1 MFAGWKELT
10 IVTPSQWLADR
21 VRGSFLNKHR
31 AIVIC
36 NGVDTD
42 IFHPRDCEA
51 LRRRYGLTTESV
63 VLAVAPDIM
72 SEQKGEKWILEL
84 TKSMKEF
91 PVCFIMIG
99 FQREELSKIEFPENV
114 LPIIHTE
121 DQVELAQ
128 YYSLA
133 DAFVICSCR
142 ETFSMTCAEA
152 LCCGT
157 SVVGFT

>member
-72 SEQKGEKWILEL
+72 SEQKGEKMDPR
-84 TKSMKEF
+84 TDKEHERISGMF
-91 PVCFIMIG
+91 YHDRISEGRTEQDRVSGKRPSDHSYRRSGRTGSVLFTGRCF
-99 FQREELSKIEFPENV
+99 RDL
-114 LPIIHTE
+114 
-121 DQVELAQ
+121 
-128 YYSLA
+128 
-133 DAFVICSCR
+133 
-142 ETFSMTCAEA
+142 
-152 LCCGT
+152 
-157 SVVGFT
+157 